1 MNREDALKQIIS
13 FGPDLDEAYSV
24 VLSHPLS
31 PDNEVVVASCQSIAV
46 VLRKYIADEVSVD
59 DLEEWAMFV
68 DCRDDVDCSQIDD
81 YVYALT
87 NPELMD
93 DIDKE
98 KAAVMVELLAET
110 HPK

>member
-31 PDNEVVVASCQSIAV
+31 RDNEVVVASRQSLAV
-46 VLRKYIADEVSVD
+46 VLRKYLADEIAVD
-59 DLEEWAMFV
+59 DLEEWTMFV
-68 DCRDDVDCSQIDD
+68 DCRDDVDCSPIED

-87 NPELMD
+87 NPELMG
-93 DIDKE
+93 DISKE
-98 KAAVMVELLAET
+98 KAAAMVELLAET